1 MKLLVI
7 DNYDSFTFNLVQYFG
22 ELSVEPTVFRND
34 QITIEQFNQIKPE
47 RIVISP
53 GPGNPCDEKYFGI
66 CSEIIKL
73 SGEKNIP
80 LLGVCLGH
88 QGIGY
93 TFGGRIRRAKTL
105 KHGKT
110 SLIRHDGK
118 GIFNNVPNP
127 FRATRYHS
135 LVVDEQT
142 LPDDLI
148 VSAKAEDDDE
158 IMGLRH
164 KKYNIQGIQCHPE
177 SILTDSGKQI
187 LQNFIKGKI

>member
-53 GPGNPCDEKYFGI
+53 GPGNPCDKKYFGI

-148 VSAKAEDDDE
+148 VSAKAEDDNE